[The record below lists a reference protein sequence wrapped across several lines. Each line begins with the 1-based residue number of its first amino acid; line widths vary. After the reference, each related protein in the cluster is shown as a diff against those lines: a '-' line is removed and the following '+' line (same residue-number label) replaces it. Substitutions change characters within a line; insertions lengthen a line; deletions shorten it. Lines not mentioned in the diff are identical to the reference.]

1 VIDMSRSF
9 HPLSGLAAATL
20 LCFATS
26 TLAQGLNLGPGDAIA
41 QAEAAIRAEVTKQA
55 TVTKVVKEGLEAYR
69 QQIKLKDQALKLSEN
84 LRQSDLM
91 CQTMATQDT
100 VATGQQ
106 QAAAKVAAAQ
116 RRTMRSATSAPSAL
130 AAVDTNS
137 RLSNEKFCSER
148 EAAAGICKPS
158 GDTRYVNLAGADQ
171 NAMFLF
177 QSREGGDSYA
187 GGRDGSQVE
196 AVEAYI
202 NRTVGGVPAERPR
215 GAAANQN
222 LPQARAYTELE
233 RRYLAF
239 LSMASYSL
247 NKIKESRNPLK

>member
-1 VIDMSRSF
+1 MSLRTLHIVSAVA
-9 HPLSGLAAATL
+9 LISASSAA
-20 LCFATS
+20 F
-26 TLAQGLNLGPGDAIA
+26 AQGLSTGPGDAIA

-84 LRQSDLM
+84 LRQSDVM

-116 RRTMRSATSAPSAL
+116 RRTMRSATSATSAL
-130 AAVDTNS
+130 AAVDANS
-137 RLSNEKFCSER
+137 RLTNEKFCSER
-148 EAAAGICKPS
+148 EIAAGICKPS
-158 GDTRYVNLAGADQ
+158 ADARYVNLAGADQ

-202 NRTVGGVPAERPR
+202 NRVVGGVPAERPR
-215 GAAANQN
+215 GAAGNQN
-222 LPQARAYTELE
+222 LLQARAYTELE
-233 RRYLAF
+233 RRYLAY